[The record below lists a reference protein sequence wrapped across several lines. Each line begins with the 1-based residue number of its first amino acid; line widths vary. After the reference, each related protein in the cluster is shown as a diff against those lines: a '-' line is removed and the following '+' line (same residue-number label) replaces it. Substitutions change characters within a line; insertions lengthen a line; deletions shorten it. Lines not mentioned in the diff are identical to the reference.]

1 MLEKASH
8 CFKRLSARNKLLSQ
22 DYQIQVHGSE
32 TITCPSRTLSH
43 NLYSLMNGEDENH
56 AINTTQSKSK
66 TVLKFS
72 DD

>member
-43 NLYSLMNGEDENH
+43 NLQSQFDEWRG
-56 AINTTQSKSK
+56 
-66 TVLKFS
+66 
-72 DD
+72 